1 MPPNLKRLVVATAFV
16 GAFAGMASVTL
27 AQTRHVADGGAPLA
41 QIESADQAI
50 AFANVQNLAA
60 RWNTIITSAST
71 GEEQLQLMRDSGV
84 FATDFSITFVLP
96 DGSRIALDGL
106 DTDEARAF
114 YNQIVNGL
122 QKARANM
129 ASNVEVTAFE
139 GDRIHARFRYVVFM
153 GGRYSLGGVNEIT
166 VGRRDGRYQITSSEI
181 FVERFDTEHAY

>member
-1 MPPNLKRLVVATAFV
+1 MRLNLKRLVVATAFV
-16 GAFAGMASVTL
+16 GAFAGMASTAL
-27 AQTRHVADGGAPLA
+27 AQTRHVTDGGAPLA
-41 QIESADQAI
+41 QIETADQAI

-60 RWNTIITSAST
+60 RWNTIITRAST
-71 GEEQLQLMRDSGV
+71 GQEQLQLMRDSGV
-84 FATDFSITFVLP
+84 FATDFTITFVLP
-96 DGSRIALDGL
+96 DGNRVALDGL

-153 GGRYSLGGVNEIT
+153 GDRYSLGGVNEIT

-181 FVERFDTEHAY
+181 FVERFDTAHAY